1 MSGLGRAGKRSSQKP
16 KGAQQ
21 CLTWKGVN
29 AQGGQDPWI
38 VFYVTAVKKVAEKKR
53 NCTRVRS
60 VEQKGKQPI

>member
-21 CLTWKGVN
+21 CLTWKAVN

-53 NCTRVRS
+53 N
-60 VEQKGKQPI
+60 